1 MPSLLLLLFAL
12 PTDEAGAFFQQGF
25 PQEKNLLAR
34 NFLQATNENI
44 WTQT

>member
-25 PQEKNLLAR
+25 PQEKKPASQE
-34 NFLQATNENI
+34 FFTSDK
-44 WTQT
+44 